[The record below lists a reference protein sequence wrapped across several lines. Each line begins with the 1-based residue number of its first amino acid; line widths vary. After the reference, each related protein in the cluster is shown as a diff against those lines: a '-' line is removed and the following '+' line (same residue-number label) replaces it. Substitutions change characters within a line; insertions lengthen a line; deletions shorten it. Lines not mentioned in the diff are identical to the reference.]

1 LENAQHLQHEGA
13 EHGNHLPR
21 KLIMTPKEYQRNAR
35 WNCLQ
40 EYDSFAK
47 PDDFIEVTE
56 WYNGEGFDVH
66 LSTSAGEQRMSF
78 SWGEYQ
84 ALRATLGDWAENNL
98 EDEE

>member
-1 LENAQHLQHEGA
+1 MSFTSQ
-13 EHGNHLPR
+13 
-21 KLIMTPKEYQRNAR
+21 YQRNAR

-40 EYDSFAK
+40 EYDYCAK

-84 ALRATLGDWAENNL
+84 ALKATLGDWAENNQ

>member
-1 LENAQHLQHEGA
+1 MENAQHLQRKSGQQ
-13 EHGNHLPR
+13 GNHLQS

-35 WNCLQ
+35 FNCLAK
-40 EYDSFAK
+40 YDHFAK

-84 ALRATLGDWAENNL
+84 ALKATLGDWAENNQ

>member
-1 LENAQHLQHEGA
+1 MIL
-13 EHGNHLPR
+13 
-21 KLIMTPKEYQRNAR
+21 KFTPIDAHHVVHCVTQMSFTSQYQRNAR

-40 EYDSFAK
+40 EYDYCAK

-84 ALRATLGDWAENNL
+84 ALKATLGDWAENNL